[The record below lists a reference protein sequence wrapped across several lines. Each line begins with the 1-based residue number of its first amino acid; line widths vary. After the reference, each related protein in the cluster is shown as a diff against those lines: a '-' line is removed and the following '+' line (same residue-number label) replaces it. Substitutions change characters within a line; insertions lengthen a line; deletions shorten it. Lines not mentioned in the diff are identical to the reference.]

1 MKLLVILFLLKL
13 YATSTYS
20 DTRVLNNSFKM
31 FNKSMKLINFL
42 KLVKITKVNAG
53 DLTIYNI
60 LQNIDPINDVRK
72 LQIEDN
78 DDY

>member
-1 MKLLVILFLLKL
+1 MS
-13 YATSTYS
+13 TSTYS

-31 FNKSMKLINFL
+31 LKKSMKLINFL

-53 DLTIYNI
+53 DITIYNI
-60 LQNIDPINDVRK
+60 LQNIDPINDIRK
-72 LQIEDN
+72 LQIEDD

>member
-13 YATSTYS
+13 YDTSTYS

-31 FNKSMKLINFL
+31 FKKSMKLINFL

-72 LQIEDN
+72 LQIEDD

>member
-1 MKLLVILFLLKL
+1 MP
-13 YATSTYS
+13 TSTYS

-31 FNKSMKLINFL
+31 LKKSMKLINFL

-53 DLTIYNI
+53 DITIYNI
-60 LQNIDPINDVRK
+60 LQNIDPINDIRK
-72 LQIEDN
+72 LQIKDD